1 MKQCKENFLRLIS
14 CFDHHRAPHPC
25 CFSPLSF
32 NRTSADTS
40 VSSAPVSML
49 TKPIGTHGLGEGWRG
64 VCGDTNN
71 DGGTGWRSE
80 GELHNNQ
87 PDDEEDKDENKNE
100 DKNKEEDEAGQQRQH

>member
-1 MKQCKENFLRLIS
+1 MQLIS

-49 TKPIGTHGLGEGWRG
+49 TRPSGTHGLGEGWRG
-64 VCGDTNN
+64 GVEIQIMM
-71 DGGTGWRSE
+71 GGTGRRSD

-100 DKNKEEDEAGQQRQH
+100 DKNKEEDEAGQQRQHRQQ